1 MFLIFTSILFHVFA
15 SVFIKYGALSMDN
28 FTLYDIITNYHYFI
42 ALFFLFLQA
51 LSWQLVLKKYKLS
64 TAYMFNSLYYP
75 LILLISFFIFKEDIS
90 WGNIL
95 GTAIIIFGLMIGTK
109 KEQNA

>member
-1 MFLIFTSILFHVFA
+1 
-15 SVFIKYGALSMDN
+15 
-28 FTLYDIITNYHYFI
+28 
-42 ALFFLFLQA
+42 
-51 LSWQLVLKKYKLS
+51 
-64 TAYMFNSLYYP
+64 MFNSLYYP